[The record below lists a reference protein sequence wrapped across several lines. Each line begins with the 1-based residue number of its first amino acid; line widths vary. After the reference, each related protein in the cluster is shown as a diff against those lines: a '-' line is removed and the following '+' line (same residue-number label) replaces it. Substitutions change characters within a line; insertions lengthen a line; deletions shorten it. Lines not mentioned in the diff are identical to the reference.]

1 MRMAPEAVEKML
13 KLYQLLRLGGP
24 MRKGVAMKAIGV
36 NPFHADA
43 FLANVTPV
51 IPIWESDDAVLGVD
65 IAGAIDY
72 ACYTVVDGD

>member
-1 MRMAPEAVEKML
+1 
-13 KLYQLLRLGGP
+13 
-24 MRKGVAMKAIGV
+24 VAMKAIGV